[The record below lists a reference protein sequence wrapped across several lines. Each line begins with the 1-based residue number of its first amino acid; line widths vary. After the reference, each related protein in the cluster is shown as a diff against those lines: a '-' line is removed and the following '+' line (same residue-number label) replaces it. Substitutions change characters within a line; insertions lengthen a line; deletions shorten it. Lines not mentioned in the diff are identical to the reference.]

1 MLLIFIIGIWFHIVP
16 VMPDD
21 KQAHVGMVDFKSFE
35 PYLHIPDDTV
45 HIITFWAT
53 WCGPCRTEIPEFD
66 RFHRERAGK
75 KVKILL
81 VSLDFP
87 NQKDRSLAS
96 FIETNRITAPVIL
109 LNDPDANA
117 WIDKVDPAW
126 SGSLPATLI
135 YKGTSRYF
143 LEKSLTYDDLNQY
156 ILLLNP

>member
-1 MLLIFIIGIWFHIVP
+1 
-16 VMPDD
+16 
-21 KQAHVGMVDFKSFE
+21 
-35 PYLHIPDDTV
+35 V
-45 HIITFWAT
+45 HIISFWAT

-66 RFHRERAGK
+66 RIHRETAGK

-87 NQKDRSLAS
+87 DQVNRSLAS
-96 FIETNRITAPVIL
+96 FIATNRITAPVLL

-117 WIDKVDPAW
+117 WIDKVDPSW

-143 LEKSLTYDDLNQY
+143 LEKSLTYNDLNQY